1 MGMRRLGTRHAP
13 EVPNDH
19 TNLTSTASD
28 EHMRALVPH
37 MRTQHAPSTG
47 TTGWQRVD
55 QAQTPDPY
63 RENPGGGFPR
73 GALATRAGSL
83 CDRGAGSGVGPH
95 GVHAGRFP
103 AGKYQT
109 TSLKHQI
116 ISD

>member
-47 TTGWQRVD
+47 TTGWQRMD

-73 GALATRAGSL
+73 CARLKALITSFPLWRAN
-83 CDRGAGSGVGPH
+83 GVLAQRP
-95 GVHAGRFP
+95 
-103 AGKYQT
+103 
-109 TSLKHQI
+109 
-116 ISD
+116 

>member
-47 TTGWQRVD
+47 TTGWQRMD
-55 QAQTPDPY
+55 QA
-63 RENPGGGFPR
+63 
-73 GALATRAGSL
+73 
-83 CDRGAGSGVGPH
+83 
-95 GVHAGRFP
+95 
-103 AGKYQT
+103 
-109 TSLKHQI
+109 
-116 ISD
+116 

>member
-1 MGMRRLGTRHAP
+1 MRRMGTRHAP

-47 TTGWQRVD
+47 TTGWQRMD

-63 RENPGGGFPR
+63 PKLIAKILRGGGFHVV
-73 GALATRAGSL
+73 L
-83 CDRGAGSGVGPH
+83 
-95 GVHAGRFP
+95 
-103 AGKYQT
+103 
-109 TSLKHQI
+109 
-116 ISD
+116 

>member
-47 TTGWQRVD
+47 TTGWQRMD

-83 CDRGAGSGVGPH
+83 RYVTVALAAASVLMESMLAASRQESIKRP
-95 GVHAGRFP
+95 P
-103 AGKYQT
+103 
-109 TSLKHQI
+109 
-116 ISD
+116 

>member
-47 TTGWQRVD
+47 TTGWQRMD
-55 QAQTPDPY
+55 QAQ
-63 RENPGGGFPR
+63 
-73 GALATRAGSL
+73 
-83 CDRGAGSGVGPH
+83 
-95 GVHAGRFP
+95 
-103 AGKYQT
+103 
-109 TSLKHQI
+109 SLKRLI
-116 ISD
+116 LIAKILKTISTLCYC

>member
-47 TTGWQRVD
+47 TTGWQRMD
-55 QAQTPDPY
+55 QAQTPD
-63 RENPGGGFPR
+63 RLSRKSWGGVSTLWVLNWQGALGLLIRAGCMSFSGMRR
-73 GALATRAGSL
+73 GAVSSSHDVL
-83 CDRGAGSGVGPH
+83 P
-95 GVHAGRFP
+95 
-103 AGKYQT
+103 Y
-109 TSLKHQI
+109 
-116 ISD
+116 

>member
-47 TTGWQRVD
+47 TTGWQRMD

-63 RENPGGGFPR
+63 RENPGGGFQR
-73 GALATRAGSL
+73 GDPSREHDHMMRAN
-83 CDRGAGSGVGPH
+83 RGLLYCAPNVVGILRSCLSP
-95 GVHAGRFP
+95 G
-103 AGKYQT
+103 
-109 TSLKHQI
+109 
-116 ISD
+116 

>member
-1 MGMRRLGTRHAP
+1 MRRLGTRHAP

-47 TTGWQRVD
+47 TTGWQRMD

-63 RENPGGGFPR
+63 RENPENDFHVVLL
-73 GALATRAGSL
+73 LAFFMYCSVQRLQSA
-83 CDRGAGSGVGPH
+83 
-95 GVHAGRFP
+95 
-103 AGKYQT
+103 
-109 TSLKHQI
+109 
-116 ISD
+116 

>member
-1 MGMRRLGTRHAP
+1 MRRLGTRHAP

-47 TTGWQRVD
+47 TTGWQRMD

-63 RENPGGGFPR
+63 RENPPENEFDHVVV
-73 GALATRAGSL
+73 AGRSL
-83 CDRGAGSGVGPH
+83 CPQRLQRLPF
-95 GVHAGRFP
+95 RTYFCT
-103 AGKYQT
+103 KT
-109 TSLKHQI
+109 IKF
-116 ISD
+116 

>member
-47 TTGWQRVD
+47 TTGWQRMD

-73 GALATRAGSL
+73 GAVY
-83 CDRGAGSGVGPH
+83 CDRNAAGYSE
-95 GVHAGRFP
+95 AL
-103 AGKYQT
+103 
-109 TSLKHQI
+109 S
-116 ISD
+116 